1 MIEYI
6 IRSLKNPHTGELKL
20 YPQIAPA
27 KTVTRRELI
36 QNIEKVTSLS
46 SSDVKS
52 CLDALEFEIIR
63 LIKSGQSVRMGDLGS
78 FRPTL
83 TADGTS
89 SPEKVNANL
98 IKRVRVRF
106 TPSGEMARQ
115 LQPSALEFRAY
126 KFPGAED

>member
-1 MIEYI
+1 M
-6 IRSLKNPHTGELKL
+6 
-20 YPQIAPA
+20 
-27 KTVTRRELI
+27 
-36 QNIEKVTSLS
+36 
-46 SSDVKS
+46 KS
-52 CLDALEFEIIR
+52 CLDALEFEIIG
-63 LIKSGQSVRMGDLGS
+63 LIKSGPSGCMGDLGS

-126 KFPGAED
+126 KFPGAEE